1 MKQNYVTAT
10 LSIMETATLL
20 RASSAGWFGCSTT
33 TTSFEG
39 SYTYY
44 ATEEIDIDV
53 CNRTT
58 SGYTQHGERRFFGF
72 NGQTQTY
79 VVRCCAA
86 LAITLLAPQRAT
98 YVWTSTYSRKWH
110 ADGMKF
116 LLFDLWRTCKFLQK
130 FDVAANVI
138 CRDRKF
144 FFCTFLRGLRIQL
157 VSGWGLRKLKS
168 VAPYGTVNLGNS
180 SELFICQHDSSG
192 GDCCV

>member
-1 MKQNYVTAT
+1 MITDLPTKRIKALSRWKTFLGVLRTKLRQKPTGIDMEQNYVTAT

-116 LLFDLWRTCKFLQK
+116 LLFDLWRTCKF
-130 FDVAANVI
+130 FAEI
-138 CRDRKF
+138 WC
-144 FFCTFLRGLRIQL
+144 
-157 VSGWGLRKLKS
+157 S
-168 VAPYGTVNLGNS
+168 
-180 SELFICQHDSSG
+180 CQCHMSR
-192 GDCCV
+192 